1 MITPSL
7 YFKAMT
13 EVPVTYGYLLMSNN
27 GRNKSRELITL
38 PKANTTIELYRR
50 VQWKQHTTRKLGK
63 WRCSKN
69 NKHTINASHISITEK
84 PLEI

>member
-50 VQWKQHTTRKLGK
+50 VQWKCHTTRKLGK
-63 WRCSKN
+63 KRRSKS
-69 NKHTINASHISITEK
+69 NKHTINASHITITEK